1 MTPFQAQCTRHIR
14 HMKVVTPNLGQQ
26 HFPFKRFGPLSERSR
41 RFSSRGANK
50 SLRHAAARAR
60 QNHPDIRAAHR
71 SFSRQQH
78 QPRPHFGASRS
89 VAAPRSHRR
98 RKSSLSTRSAPPL
111 AAQSAPLAP
120 ENPPAARAAAAA
132 PAEKHTRDETNP
144 AETHSASPVLPGS
157 GA

>member
-78 QPRPHFGASRS
+78 QPLHHIDPPRAPPSPPPPPPPAPGKIIRTPAPPPAPSPASSTSRS
-89 VAAPRSHRR
+89 TTLRSSR
-98 RKSSLSTRSAPPL
+98 
-111 AAQSAPLAP
+111 
-120 ENPPAARAAAAA
+120 
-132 PAEKHTRDETNP
+132 
-144 AETHSASPVLPGS
+144 
-157 GA
+157 